1 MLGINNELQLISV
14 SPRLRVGRKRLYPD
28 KNWLNCQ
35 DFLIKSGGDG
45 KMSDEEIEGKGFVIK
60 DRRRF
65 TDEGE
70 PKEEAPAEE
79 KDERPESGTEEQKK
93 VEPEAAAEEPEQM
106 PFPEINF
113 STFIFSLNTSA
124 LLHLGEVPDPAT
136 GKQQVDLVMAKQT
149 IDLIAMLEEKTRGNL
164 TSDEENLVKHILYD
178 LRLRYVQ
185 KAK

>member
-1 MLGINNELQLISV
+1 MA
-14 SPRLRVGRKRLYPD
+14 
-28 KNWLNCQ
+28 
-35 DFLIKSGGDG
+35 
-45 KMSDEEIEGKGFVIK
+45 DEEIEGKGFVIK

-65 TDEGE
+65 TEEGE
-70 PKEEAPAEE
+70 PKEETAAEE
-79 KDERPESGTEEQKK
+79 KDERPEPGTEEEEKA
-93 VEPEAAAEEPEQM
+93 EPEAAAEQAEQM

-136 GKQQVDLVMAKQT
+136 GKQQEDLVMAKQT
-149 IDLIAMLEEKTRGNL
+149 IDLVAMLEEKTRGNL

>member
-1 MLGINNELQLISV
+1 
-14 SPRLRVGRKRLYPD
+14 
-28 KNWLNCQ
+28 
-35 DFLIKSGGDG
+35 
-45 KMSDEEIEGKGFVIK
+45 MSDEEIEGKGFVIK

-70 PKEEAPAEE
+70 PKEETPAEE
-79 KDERPESGTEEQKK
+79 NGTEEKEK
-93 VEPEAAAEEPEQM
+93 AEPEAAAEQAEQM

-113 STFIFSLNTSA
+113 STFIFSLNTST

-136 GKQQVDLVMAKQT
+136 GKQQEDLVMAKQT
-149 IDLIAMLEEKTRGNL
+149 IDLLAMLEEKTRGNL

-185 KAK
+185 KTK

>member
-1 MLGINNELQLISV
+1 
-14 SPRLRVGRKRLYPD
+14 
-28 KNWLNCQ
+28 
-35 DFLIKSGGDG
+35 
-45 KMSDEEIEGKGFVIK
+45 
-60 DRRRF
+60 
-65 TDEGE
+65 
-70 PKEEAPAEE
+70 AEE
-79 KDERPESGTEEQKK
+79 KDERPEPGTEEEEKA
-93 VEPEAAAEEPEQM
+93 EPEAAAEQAEQM

-113 STFIFSLNTSA
+113 STFIFSLNTST

-136 GKQQVDLVMAKQT
+136 GKQQEDLVMAKQT